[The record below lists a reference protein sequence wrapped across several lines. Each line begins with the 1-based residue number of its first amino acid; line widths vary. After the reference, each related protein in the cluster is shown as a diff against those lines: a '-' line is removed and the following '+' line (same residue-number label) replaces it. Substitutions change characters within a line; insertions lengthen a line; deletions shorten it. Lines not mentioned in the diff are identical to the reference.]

1 MSAIDESMTDS
12 MTEASDLTV
21 SKTVQQLGNDHITDL
36 SERIVGTQTLLDM
49 HNTIRG
55 NYEKDLK
62 RFHRT
67 ASNSLKKGMTAA
79 QASLAHVD
87 KSLEIQRKIVEE
99 TEEIAKFA
107 REQFELIEQRQA
119 AIRNMVENV

>member
-12 MTEASDLTV
+12 MTEASDLAV
-21 SKTVQQLGNDHITDL
+21 SKTVQQLGNDLITDL

-49 HNTIRG
+49 HKTIRT
-55 NYEKDLK
+55 NYEKDLR

-67 ASNSLKKGMTAA
+67 ASNSLKKGMTAV

-119 AIRNMVENV
+119 AIRNMVENA